1 VGALLAF
8 VVSFAVSLT
17 FNIKGHKLVF
27 AGFSGMIG
35 SFVYSAALRITG
47 HANFAILIGAT
58 VVGLY
63 SEIAARVLKAP
74 ATVFSIPGILPLV
87 PGIAAYEMIRFL
99 ERNEL
104 TRTVRKLTETVSG
117 AGAIAFGIMLVT
129 AVFRFL
135 AGTRKPEGKGVEK
148 IKHQGN
154 QAPGD

>member
-1 VGALLAF
+1 
-8 VVSFAVSLT
+8 
-17 FNIKGHKLVF
+17 
-27 AGFSGMIG
+27 M
-35 SFVYSAALRITG
+35 
-47 HANFAILIGAT
+47 
-58 VVGLY
+58 GLY

-135 AGTRKPEGKGVEK
+135 AGTRKPEGKVLRR
-148 IKHQGN
+148 
-154 QAPGD
+154 

>member
-1 VGALLAF
+1 MNALLAF
-8 VVSFAVSLT
+8 IGSFATSLT

-27 AGFSGMIG
+27 AGFSGLIG
-35 SFVYSAALRITG
+35 YFVYSVVFHITG
-47 HANFAILIGAT
+47 HSNFAILIGAT

-63 SEIAARVLKAP
+63 SETAARVLKSP

-129 AVFRFL
+129 AVFRSVT
-135 AGTRKPEGKGVEK
+135 GTRSKKPERE
-148 IKHQGN
+148 
-154 QAPGD
+154 